1 MPDPV
6 TIEPFTI
13 SVEPAVLSDLR
24 DRIRRTRWPHEVPGT
39 GWEAGADAGYL
50 RSLLHSWAD
59 GFDWPARER
68 ELNRLAHFRAD
79 VDGARLHLVTSA
91 ATGPRRCRSS

>member
-13 SVEPAVLSDLR
+13 SVEPAVLADLR

-59 GFDWPARER
+59 GFED
-68 ELNRLAHFRAD
+68 NI
-79 VDGARLHLVTSA
+79 ARLTQ
-91 ATGPRRCRSS
+91 GPRTGQVLTAPAPEPGVGWP